1 MSDFLAALGLAIVIE
16 GLVYAAFPEQMKKW
30 LLQLNAQ
37 PATRIRI
44 VALICAA
51 FGLAL
56 LFLVRG

>member
-1 MSDFLAALGLAIVIE
+1 
-16 GLVYAAFPEQMKKW
+16 MKKW